1 MGLENRHKKLDHKCF
16 QQRDGQKEA
25 QLKCPA
31 MGQTNKMN
39 IPMCRAVV
47 RGSVGSGGEGEAI
60 IGMAFKHHA
69 ERSQA

>member
-1 MGLENRHKKLDHKCF
+1 MDLENRNKKLGCECF
-16 QQRDGQKEA
+16 QERDGQKVA
-25 QLKCPA
+25 VLKCPA

-39 IPMCRAVV
+39 IHLCLAVV

-69 ERSQA
+69 ERSRE